1 MFSEIKKRSRFLKQ
15 SINRSDTYNLLREA
29 TLAKY
34 NKANVT
40 KVLEHS
46 LELDQDPDTSIL
58 KAIDFYAENLG
69 LHPAQTKRNERIVL
83 EYISKVRDIK
93 QFRDSLKRRLGM
105 HKNKANKVLKGLIDH
120 QEKLKTNVPS
130 KETNETDD
138 ENVEVKEFYSKA
150 LDEANLYCTADRIIR
165 NYNEISRRFNIDH
178 LIASKVTS
186 INKAHNAAVN
196 ICEFVETYSLSPKQK
211 LQVALES
218 TLWGLTK
225 NGCPFNP
232 KSVARSIIEFF
243 NFNENIS
250 KEEATD
256 CLNKFNIYTPPVFNE
271 SVIKS
276 VVDKAMPLFEFN
288 QEDLYTSTSWD
299 IYRLINY
306 KYANAKD
313 FSPSSFIALLNRVYT
328 DCGFKIL
335 GKSFSDLLRI
345 IDYIVN
351 INPKFN
357 KMDYYNAVIEW
368 IISLDDYFF
377 KLGLLDDVYCF
388 NTLDSSAEKA
398 DIEERI
404 SEIRKDLYEKKKEND
419 INATRINEGAL
430 LGKIEAIA
438 DKFKST
444 IKSLSDKE
452 KTASA
457 TFDAAI
463 DSIKKTVSDVVG
475 GNEQEARED
484 VIADRYIPRASRV
497 VKLALVLGFGYTVAP
512 ALSVIGLFLYIAKT
526 VSTRTEERRR
536 ILNEID
542 VEIDMCK
549 RYIKQADEKDDLE
562 KVRRYKLI
570 LKKLQD
576 TREQIT
582 SLMAS
587 KGENIYTADNKD
599 ED

>member
-34 NKANVT
+34 NKSNVT

-105 HKNKANKVLKGLIDH
+105 HKNKANKVLKGLIDR

-150 LDEANLYCTADRIIR
+150 LDEANLYCTADRIIK

-276 VVDKAMPLFEFN
+276 IVDKAMPLFEFN

-328 DCGFKIL
+328 NCGFKIL

-404 SEIRKDLYEKKKEND
+404 SEIRKDLYEKKKEDD

-444 IKSLSDKE
+444 VKSLSDKE
-452 KTASA
+452 RTASA